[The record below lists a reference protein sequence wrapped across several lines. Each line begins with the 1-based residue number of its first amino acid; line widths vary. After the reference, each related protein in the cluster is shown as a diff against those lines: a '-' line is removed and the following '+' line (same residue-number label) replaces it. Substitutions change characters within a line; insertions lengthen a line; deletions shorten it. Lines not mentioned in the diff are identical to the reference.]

1 MEQRSSHTQY
11 VMQKSASRPVMH
23 VQGDGRPVIHVEGDV
38 ENAQWSILQSHAI
51 QQAGRHGPVVL
62 DMKNKRSGVSMKYC
76 DHNHRVDQMDTAMS
90 TIRAAMNLGIADAA
104 QQAWYQGFAQATRAL
119 PHEDAIMK
127 IFKDN

>member
-1 MEQRSSHTQY
+1 
-11 VMQKSASRPVMH
+11 MH
-23 VQGDGRPVIHVEGDV
+23 VEGDGRPVIHVEDEV
-38 ENAQWSILQSHAI
+38 ENTQWMIRQSNAI
-51 QQAGRHGPVVL
+51 QQAGRHDPVVL

-76 DHNHRVDQMDTAMS
+76 DHNRRVDQMDTAMS

-104 QQAWYQGFAQATRAL
+104 QQAWYQGFAHATRAL